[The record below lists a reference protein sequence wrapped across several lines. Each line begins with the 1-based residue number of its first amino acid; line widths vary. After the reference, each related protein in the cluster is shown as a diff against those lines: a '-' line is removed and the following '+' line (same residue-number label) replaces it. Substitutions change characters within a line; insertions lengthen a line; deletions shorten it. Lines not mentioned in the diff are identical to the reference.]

1 MWQRM
6 DTWEVGHFD
15 IFFRAVEDQRKR
27 VDYCPTDLD
36 PKTGESVIDVLR
48 SKHPEARIPE
58 ADHFDEYQDEP
69 NDVGIFCF

>member
-27 VDYCPTDLD
+27 VDRQRSATLGYEEEWLES
-36 PKTGESVIDVLR
+36 TG
-48 SKHPEARIPE
+48 
-58 ADHFDEYQDEP
+58 Q
-69 NDVGIFCF
+69 